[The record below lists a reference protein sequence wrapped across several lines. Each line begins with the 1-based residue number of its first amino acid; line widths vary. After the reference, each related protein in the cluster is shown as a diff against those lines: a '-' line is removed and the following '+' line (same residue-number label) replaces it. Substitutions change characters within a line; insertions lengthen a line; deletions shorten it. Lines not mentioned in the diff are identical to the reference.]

1 MPAKTIYVAE
11 ADLPL
16 FDRAQV
22 LAGGN
27 LSAAIGQ
34 ALRRYVEVRDMT
46 QGSLRETTVR
56 VGPPGARRTQRF
68 VGRRLARW
76 SHRATNTAQV
86 ERFAA
91 YRTAR
96 DRLAVHRSQEVDWN
110 RSGAAWEDGETY
122 ATSEGDWWEGGAA
135 RLEVYDNIEELR
147 ADTTIPSEFTE
158 RVAAALTQPD
168 VEDLDI

>member
-1 MPAKTIYVAE
+1 MPTKTIYVAE

-16 FDRAQV
+16 FDHAQL

-34 ALRRYVEVRDMT
+34 ALRRYVEVRGMT
-46 QGSLRETTVR
+46 QGDLREVTVR
-56 VGPPGARRTQRF
+56 VGPSGTKRAQRF

-76 SHRATNTAQV
+76 SHRRAAGPRV
-86 ERFAA
+86 ERFTA

-96 DRLAVHRSQEVDWN
+96 GRLAVHRTEEVDWN
-110 RSGAAWEDGETY
+110 RSREAWDNAETY
-122 ATSEGDWWEGGAA
+122 VSNRGDWWEGGDA
-135 RLEVYDNIEELR
+135 RLDVYDSLDDLR
-147 ADTTIPSEFTE
+147 GDSTIPQEFAE
-158 RVAAALTQPD
+158 RVGDALARPE